1 MKQPRLVLRIIHFLV
16 SLVVALGILYVSAFG
31 AGPLPPLGSALNV
44 GKGVWTSASDARPL
58 QNETLHFQELQQ
70 PVTVLFEQSGTAH
83 IQAATD
89 HDLFWTI
96 GYLHARFRLTQMDLE
111 RRQGEGQLSEI
122 LGMQALDSDR
132 GSNFYG
138 LARTAQAEWQT
149 LPPNSPLHQVL
160 LDYAQ
165 GVNARITEDEQ
176 NGALPFLFKVLE
188 AVRKGLGSQL
198 ERIKLSREMWYNRS
212 R

>member
-1 MKQPRLVLRIIHFLV
+1 M
-16 SLVVALGILYVSAFG
+16 S
-31 AGPLPPLGSALNV
+31 GP
-44 GKGVWTSASDARPL
+44 
-58 QNETLHFQELQQ
+58 
-70 PVTVLFEQSGTAH
+70 
-83 IQAATD
+83 
-89 HDLFWTI
+89 LFWTI

-122 LGMQALDSDR
+122 LGMQALDGDR

-176 NGALPFLFKVLE
+176 NGALPFLFKVLVQLGISSKRPLSPFQVGTYSFWAIGSPTQPL
-188 AVRKGLGSQL
+188 AVRNAFRNAVETDICYTIL
-198 ERIKLSREMWYNRS
+198 IKMSGIVCSSKEPADKEWKQS
-212 R
+212 HEAD